1 MKTALLLLG
10 TNIGNRLQNINSAIE
25 LINSSVGK
33 VLGKSSIYET
43 EPWGFSSEQ
52 LFYNMA
58 LTVETPLCP
67 EELILKLGA
76 IEKEIGR
83 TRSHNIVY
91 ENRIIDIDILSFEDI
106 LINTTELEIPHPRM
120 HLRRFTLLPIQ
131 ELLPKWIHPAI
142 NKNIAELLMD
152 CKDKCIV
159 TKI

>member
-1 MKTALLLLG
+1 MKSALLLLG
-10 TNIGNRLQNINSAIE
+10 TNIDNRLQNINSAID
-25 LINSSVGK
+25 LINSYVGK

-58 LTVETPLCP
+58 LTVETSLCP

-83 TRSHNIVY
+83 TRSHNIGY

-106 LINTTELEIPHPRM
+106 IINTTVLEIPHPRL

-131 ELLPKWIHPAI
+131 ELLPKWIHPTI
-142 NKNIAELLMD
+142 NKNITELLMD